1 MLDAQTVVMQALSR
15 GVTPRKPLTVSQW
28 ADANRYLSSKESPF
42 PGRWRTS
49 RVEALR
55 EPMDCCSARSK
66 MRKVVLKFPI
76 QFGKT
81 AVAQNVLGYTMDHD
95 PGPTMVCLPGE
106 VTMKKWIAQKLNP
119 MIDETPAVQ
128 QALASTASRDSAN
141 QATFKDFRGG
151 QLFIEH
157 AGSPDRLA
165 QTTVRKLI
173 ADEVDKFAMAL
184 RTGDDPM
191 ALLHGRVSAYISNYL
206 ELLISTPTI
215 TGVSRIDAEY
225 EESDQ
230 RRRYVAC
237 PDCGHRQPLEW
248 SGLQWNE
255 NATHAWYVCRECGVC
270 IEEHNKPQMLATAV
284 WVKENPES
292 HVAGFTI
299 NGLYYAL
306 GMGPRWLD
314 LVHEWRR
321 AQHDPA
327 KLKTFINDRLAE
339 VWEDPAMRAVK
350 QDILYDRAE
359 SYPLRT
365 APEGVLACTAG
376 VDTQDNRL
384 AVHITGW
391 GKSLECW
398 TLDYVELPGDP
409 QHDEVWVALT
419 ELLSRPIDHA
429 LGGVIRP
436 EAVAIDAGGHRTEDV
451 YNFVRRRLVRRPMAI
466 FGAKQNNAPI
476 ISRGKLVDVNWRGKL
491 DKRGVHI
498 HHVGTV
504 GIKHWLFGRLSAD
517 ADKED
522 AAERKVHISE
532 DLPPE
537 YFGGLVAEVF
547 NPTKNRFEPRRG
559 APRNEPLDTWVYS
572 YAAAHHPELRLHRL
586 RKADWEAR
594 RKRLSKAVEQE
605 QQNRGKP
612 SKTAPSRGGGA
623 HAPRGTKSRGGFVK
637 NW

>member
-1 MLDAQTVVMQALSR
+1 MQDAAATVLHGLAR
-15 GVTPRKPLTVSQW
+15 GVKPRQPLVVSGW
-28 ADANRYLSSKESPF
+28 ADTRRRLSIKESPF
-42 PGRWRTS
+42 PGQWRTS

-66 MRKVVLKFPI
+66 VRKVVLKFPI

-81 AVAQNVLGYTMDHD
+81 AVAQNVTGYGIDHH
-95 PGPTMVCLPGE
+95 PGPIMICLPGE
-106 VTMKKWIAQKLNP
+106 VMMKKWIVQKLNT
-119 MIDETPAVQ
+119 MIEETPAVKE
-128 QALASTASRDSAN
+128 ALASTASRDSAN

-151 QLFIEH
+151 QLFVEH

-165 QTTVRKLI
+165 QTTVRTLI
-173 ADEVDKFAMAL
+173 VDEVDKFAAAL

-191 ALLHGRVSAYISNYL
+191 ALLHGRVSVYAGSCL
-206 ELLISTPTI
+206 ELLISTPTLA
-215 TGVSRIDAEY
+215 GASRIDAEY
-225 EESDQ
+225 EHSDQ
-230 RRRYVAC
+230 RRYYVAC

-248 SGLQWNE
+248 SGLHWNE
-255 NATHAWYVCRECGVC
+255 SVTEAWYACRECGVC
-270 IEEHNKPQMLATAV
+270 IGEHNKPQMLATGM

-292 HVAGFTI
+292 KVAGFTI

-314 LVHEWRR
+314 LVHEWRA
-321 AQHDPA
+321 AQNDPA
-327 KLKTFINDRLAE
+327 RLKTFINDRLAE

-350 QDILYDRAE
+350 TDLIIDRAE
-359 SYPLRT
+359 PYPIRT

-391 GKSLECW
+391 GMNLEAW

-409 QHDEVWVALT
+409 QEDAVWIALT

-451 YNFVRRRLVRRPMAI
+451 YHYVRSHMVRRPMAI
-466 FGAKQNNAPI
+466 FGAVQNNAPVL
-476 ISRGKLVDVNWRGKL
+476 SRGKLVDVNWRGKL

-504 GIKHWLFGRLSAD
+504 AIKHWLYSRLAAD
-517 ADKED
+517 AEKEP
-522 AAERKVHISE
+522 AERKIHISE
-532 DLPPE
+532 DLPTE
-537 YFGGLVAEVF
+537 YFGGLVAEIF
-547 NPTKNRFEPRRG
+547 NPSKKRFEKRRG
-559 APRNEPLDTWVYS
+559 APRNEPLDTWVYA

-594 RKRLSKAVEQE
+594 RKRLSKAVEQDE
-605 QQNRGKP
+605 QNRGKP